1 MNYFDALETFVAFG
15 GLSVQ
20 AITDDQWGV
29 EGIYSQQFSV
39 GIFFFLMLCIVFFTI
54 IAIKFMSSGSKTTAA
69 DPTAKRLKTGEKVM
83 FFAIFL
89 GIVAAV
95 IMAVMQLLQGYLF

>member
-1 MNYFDALETFVAFG
+1 MNYLDALATFSMLD
-15 GLSVQ
+15 GLSVK

-39 GIFFFLMLCIVFFTI
+39 GIFFFLMMCIVFFTI
-54 IAIKFMSSGSKTTAA
+54 IVIKFMNTGSNVGA
-69 DPTAKRLKTGEKVM
+69 DGSPRKRLKIGEKIM

-89 GIVAAV
+89 GIFAAV
-95 IMAVMQLLQGYLF
+95 VMAVMQLLQGYLF